1 MVLDPRNQNELIEAD
16 SCSTMAVFP
25 QGRMQ
30 SQEQWLRGG
39 TGIQTK
45 FGWNKVQA
53 FPNNSRERINNQ
65 FLKQTPSWHNLPTK
79 LNL

>member
-30 SQEQWLRGG
+30 SQEQSGNFSHINKQEIGILRKRRLYGG
-39 TGIQTK
+39 VDFSK
-45 FGWNKVQA
+45 
-53 FPNNSRERINNQ
+53 
-65 FLKQTPSWHNLPTK
+65 
-79 LNL
+79 